1 MRDLLWQCDEH
12 RGPYADFPA
21 VRGKRAP
28 ADDRSH
34 VRGGG
39 NRAIGLATSQGPRR
53 RRVLRRSFLGIDV
66 VGRAGPRPR
75 KGCRQAARDQRPAR
89 SLDRRGSSFGPLTHG
104 LDDLGVVDPRQVS
117 RGDRK
122 VRVPELAL
130 DHEQRDPLTGH
141 LHCMRV
147 PRW

>member
-66 VGRAGPRPR
+66 VGRAGPRPQGGSSASR
-75 KGCRQAARDQRPAR
+75 PRSASGQESRPAGIIVR
-89 SLDRRGSSFGPLTHG
+89 AGDAR
-104 LDDLGVVDPRQVS
+104 LG
-117 RGDRK
+117 
-122 VRVPELAL
+122 
-130 DHEQRDPLTGH
+130 
-141 LHCMRV
+141 
-147 PRW
+147 